1 MQIQKGLVKYKDRND
16 ILCTYGLTEE
26 GRQYYF
32 LDNTSMS
39 NGNIIASTVLVEA
52 IDPVVV
58 ASSIGVIDTN
68 GTVVIPFENKSIKPI
83 MDGLLLVEV
92 ANSTTPS
99 VVEANSMRSDP
110 LAATKLVTTPA
121 GIKEKINAKMGP
133 EGRFI
138 FNDQFSEATVCDY
151 SGNNILDNQYFS
163 FIAIKNNETLYLSK
177 NTADS
182 PVLEYSIT
190 NRMFVAQAEEAP
202 LDVQNTE
209 VTQETIDGAMQA
221 EEKVVGFN
229 AADITEKDFESV
241 MDGAPVEEPLPVEP
255 SVVDA
260 STAEVHTSTE
270 TVTPTE
276 EVEEDEEDD
285 DSEEPISV
293 IPDTINQEE
302 TVQEEVVEVDDPLQL
317 DQSLVDNP
325 VEETVSVEENA
336 DLPVENTEE
345 VVSEEAVT
353 EEPVAEEV
361 VTDAV
366 VPEETPVDVP
376 TDLDADM
383 AFEGTVVPEEE
394 FVSEEVT
401 ADVPVEGADEET
413 VPEEV
418 VADEVPVEEEISTA
432 DVETEVTEETP
443 VDEVSEAMDEAFTNA
458 LSEESEVVSDD
469 IVEETV
475 ETTDDKLME
484 FDFNEEVESTE
495 DAYTDVE
502 EDLPVEDVV
511 SDFKNDLFDVDLES
525 DIFAD
530 STVHADKIDVD
541 DSYNDFS
548 YKVGGA
554 KDSIIE
560 DVASTMTNLIRQN
573 KSQKQVIASYEDKL
587 DQAAAAYKKVVD
599 KARGQL
605 RDAEILK
612 NKLKNYETI
621 VTKLEAKLEVLE
633 NKVRDQDKVIASQ
646 SRELESLRPQ
656 VEGKEELV
664 RILADAQTLLDQ

>member
-58 ASSIGVIDTN
+58 ASSIGVIDAN

-270 TVTPTE
+270 AVTPTE

-293 IPDTINQEE
+293 IPDSINQEE

-325 VEETVSVEENA
+325 VEENTE
-336 DLPVENTEE
+336 LPVENTED
-345 VVSEEAVT
+345 VVTGETVT
-353 EEPVAEEV
+353 EEPVAEGAV
-361 VTDAV
+361 NDAV
-366 VPEETPVDVP
+366 VFEETPVDVP
-376 TDLDADM
+376 TDLDSDM

-418 VADEVPVEEEISTA
+418 VADEVPVEEEIPTA

-443 VDEVSEAMDEAFTNA
+443 VDEVSEAMDEAFANA
-458 LSEESEVVSDD
+458 LSEESEVVSED

-484 FDFNEEVESTE
+484 FDFNEEVGSTE
-495 DAYTDVE
+495 DVYTDVE

-511 SDFKNDLFDVDLES
+511 SDFKNDLFDEDLES

-605 RDAEILK
+605 RDVEILK